1 MIKAAP
7 DAGQRVLHR
16 SDDPSLS
23 TSVLELARKVLAIEA
38 EAVTGLISRLDQR
51 FLDAVSLILACR
63 GRVVVS
69 GVGKSGHVARKI
81 ASTMASTGT
90 PAFFVHAAEAGH
102 GDLGMITRDDVVL
115 ALSNSGESDELLTII
130 PMIKR
135 QGAKLIAVTGNPDSA
150 LAKEADVHLDASVPQ
165 EACPLNLAPT
175 ASTTAA
181 LALGDALA
189 IALLDARGFSEH
201 DFARAHPGGALGR
214 KLLTH
219 VSDVMRTGNDAPSV
233 PDTASFSEALIE
245 MSRKGMGMTAVLDPG
260 GKVVGIFTDGDLRRT
275 LEDKP
280 DVRSIRIGEVMK
292 RNPKTIAPQK
302 LAAEAVELM
311 ERYKINQLLVV
322 TDSGELAG
330 ALNTH
335 DLFRAKVL

>member
-1 MIKAAP
+1 MNDRSKKAI
-7 DAGQRVLHR
+7 
-16 SDDPSLS
+16 S
-23 TSVLELARKVLAIEA
+23 TSALELARKVLAIEA
-38 EAVTGLISRLDQR
+38 DAVSALIPRLDES
-51 FLDAVSLILACR
+51 FLDAVGLILACH

-69 GVGKSGHVARKI
+69 GVGKSGHIARKI

-115 ALSNSGESDELLTII
+115 ALSNSGQSDELLMIL
-130 PMIKR
+130 PLIKR
-135 QGAKLIAVTGNPDSA
+135 RGAKLIALTGNPDST
-150 LAKEADVHLDASVPQ
+150 LAREADAHLDARVAQ

-189 IALLDARGFSEH
+189 VALLDARGFNEQ

-219 VSDVMRTGNDAPSV
+219 VSDVMRTGDDV
-233 PDTASFSEALIE
+233 PGVPESASFSEMLVE
-245 MSRKGMGMTAVLDPG
+245 MSRKGLGMTAILGPG
-260 GKVVGIFTDGDLRRT
+260 ERVVGIFTDGDLRRT
-275 LEDKP
+275 LERQP
-280 DVRSIRIGEVMK
+280 DLRLLKIAEVMK
-292 RNPKTIAPQK
+292 RGPHTIAPHK

-322 TDSGELAG
+322 AETGALVG
-330 ALNTH
+330 ALNMH
-335 DLFRAKVL
+335 DLFRAKVI

>member
-275 LEDKP
+275 LEDRP

-322 TDSGELAG
+322 TDTGELAG

>member
-7 DAGQRVLHR
+7 DAGQRVLHS

-23 TSVLELARKVLAIEA
+23 TSALELARKVLAIEA

-90 PAFFVHAAEAGH
+90 PAFFLHAAEAGH

-130 PMIKR
+130 PMMKR
-135 QGAKLIAVTGNPDSA
+135 QGAKLIAVTGNPDST

-219 VSDVMRTGNDAPSV
+219 VSDVMRTGEDAPSV
-233 PDTASFSEALIE
+233 PDSASFSEALIE

-280 DVRSIRIGEVMK
+280 DVRSIRISEVMK
-292 RNPKTIAPQK
+292 RDPHTIAPQK

-322 TDSGELAG
+322 TGAGELVG

-335 DLFRAKVL
+335 DLFRAKVI